1 MDCLQVFHELL
12 HKFGLQKKATVLLAV
27 SGGLDSVVLC
37 QLSKEAGLSFAIAH
51 CNFGLRGEESNRDE
65 AFVRNLG
72 EQYGAAVYV
81 KKFDT
86 LATADEQKLS
96 IQEAARNL
104 RYQWFEDLRKE
115 HGFAYILLAHHA
127 NDNIET
133 LLLNFFRGT
142 GLEGLT
148 GMPEVKKQAQ
158 CLRPMLHLKRS
169 EIEVYAKA
177 KGLQWVE
184 DSSNASSKYTRNF
197 FRNELIPQIKTVF
210 PKVED
215 NLLNNIRR
223 FGETAT
229 LYNDLVGGLKKKVS
243 EKKGEEVHI
252 PVLKLLQY
260 KDTSLIYEIIKD
272 FGFGEPYVAEVIKL
286 AAAPSGKYVA
296 NEQYRII
303 RHRAWLIIAPKSIT
317 AETLVVEKTDET
329 IRFGSQELR
338 LQFIGMEKFML
349 DKSPLV
355 AQLDAKEI
363 EFPLVLRK
371 WKKGDYFYPLGMLK
385 KKKLARFFI
394 DQKLS
399 QTQKEKVWVLESH
412 KRIVWICGHRIDDR
426 FKVTESTR
434 QVLQLTLSS
443 LSNANSL

>member
-1 MDCLQVFHELL
+1 MDCFQVFHEQL
-12 HKFGLQKKATVLLAV
+12 HKYGLQKNATVLLAV
-27 SGGLDSVVLC
+27 SGGMDSVVLC
-37 QLSKEAGLSFAIAH
+37 HLSKEAGLSFAIAH

-86 LATADEQKLS
+86 QAFADEQKLS

-104 RYQWFEDLRKE
+104 RYQWFESLRE
-115 HGFAYILLAHHA
+115 ENGFAYTLLAHHA

-148 GMPEVKKQAQ
+148 GMPEAKKETH

-177 KGLQWVE
+177 KGLHWVE

-197 FRNELIPQIKTVF
+197 FRNELLPQIQTVF

-223 FGETAT
+223 LGETAA
-229 LYNDLVGGLKKKVS
+229 LYNDLVGSLKKKVR
-243 EKKGEEVHI
+243 ERKGEEVHI

-260 KDTSLIYEIIKD
+260 KNTSLIYEIIKD
-272 FGFGEPYVAEVIKL
+272 FGFGEPSVAEVIKL
-286 AAAPSGKYVA
+286 AAAPSGKYIA
-296 NEQYRII
+296 NERYRII
-303 RHRAWLIIAPKSIT
+303 RHRAWLIIAPKNIM

-329 IRFGSQELR
+329 VRFDSQELR
-338 LQFIGMEKFML
+338 LQFIGMEKFTL
-349 DKSPLV
+349 DKSPQV

-363 EFPLVLRK
+363 EFPLVLRQ
-371 WKKGDYFYPLGMLK
+371 WKKGDYFYPLGMRK

-394 DQKLS
+394 DQKFS
-399 QTQKEKVWVLESH
+399 QTQKEKAWVLESH
-412 KRIVWICGHRIDDR
+412 KRIVWICGYRIDDR
-426 FKVTESTR
+426 FKLTESTR

-443 LSNANSL
+443 L